1 MPPDLFGPPGVAVDN
16 PYVDGE
22 YTAANGNTVLV
33 SAVRVFEDLGS
44 DLVLTDASREH
55 YLLPVVWEILW
66 V

>member
-1 MPPDLFGPPGVAVDN
+1 MPPDLFGPPGVAVDS

-33 SAVRVFEDLGS
+33 SAVRVFEDPGN
-44 DLVLTDASREH
+44 DLVLTDAPRAH
-55 YLLPVVWEILW
+55 CLLPVAWGILW